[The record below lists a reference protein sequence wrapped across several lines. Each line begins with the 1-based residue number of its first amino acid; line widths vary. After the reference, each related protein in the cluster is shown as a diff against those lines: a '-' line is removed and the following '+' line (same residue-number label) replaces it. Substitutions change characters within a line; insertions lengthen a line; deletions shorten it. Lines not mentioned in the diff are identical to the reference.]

1 MHKILQDIKISTNGH
16 CNTLEGVIVLLI
28 SFLLHIGSVMKGLEL
43 KDGIESIYA
52 QVTSRG
58 RFLLE
63 SAIFA
68 LILSNA
74 MPEDFITAT
83 FQTYDQIRI
92 NEINKT
98 KNEAENKMNET
109 ENSQTEESKSTNE
122 YPFNLI
128 REESQESEK
137 SPNCLTKS
145 DIQQMQAQKN

>member
-83 FQTYDQIRI
+83 FQTYDQNRI

-98 KNEAENKMNET
+98 ENEAENKINET
-109 ENSQTEESKSTNE
+109 ENS
-122 YPFNLI
+122 
-128 REESQESEK
+128 
-137 SPNCLTKS
+137 
-145 DIQQMQAQKN
+145 

>member
-1 MHKILQDIKISTNGH
+1 
-16 CNTLEGVIVLLI
+16 
-28 SFLLHIGSVMKGLEL
+28 MKGLEL

-52 QVTSRG
+52 HVTSRG

-83 FQTYDQIRI
+83 FQTYDQNRI

-98 KNEAENKMNET
+98 ENEAENKMNET
-109 ENSQTEESKSTNE
+109 ENS
-122 YPFNLI
+122 
-128 REESQESEK
+128 
-137 SPNCLTKS
+137 
-145 DIQQMQAQKN
+145 

>member
-63 SAIFA
+63 
-68 LILSNA
+68 
-74 MPEDFITAT
+74 
-83 FQTYDQIRI
+83 
-92 NEINKT
+92 
-98 KNEAENKMNET
+98 
-109 ENSQTEESKSTNE
+109 
-122 YPFNLI
+122 
-128 REESQESEK
+128 
-137 SPNCLTKS
+137 
-145 DIQQMQAQKN
+145 